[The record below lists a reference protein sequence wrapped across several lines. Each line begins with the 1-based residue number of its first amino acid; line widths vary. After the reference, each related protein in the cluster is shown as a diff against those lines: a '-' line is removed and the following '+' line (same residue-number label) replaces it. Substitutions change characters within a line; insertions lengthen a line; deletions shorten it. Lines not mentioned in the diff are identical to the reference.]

1 MLNPNDQIPVQLKI
15 NEIMT
20 VKNSRNCLYCSIL
33 LIGMLFFQGVV
44 AQSNFKP
51 IDHWLNANLS
61 SLGGRAVILIYKD
74 GKIVYQKAANNL
86 SDRQKIGL
94 KLMARRQG
102 KPTDEVLQDLT
113 ENTKINIASCSKWL
127 SAALVMTFVDE
138 GKLDLKDSIG
148 KYLPVMS
155 LHGKGSITIEQC
167 LSHTTGIE
175 PGNMKD
181 EIKEFTGAASMD
193 DVMQLIADKPME
205 ADPGKSFHYSSVG
218 LQVAAAVIEKISG
231 KDFETLFA
239 ERIALPCSMS
249 QTDFGHKKIPLP
261 AGGARSTAKDY
272 LNFLTMILHKGKF
285 NGKEVLKEKSII
297 LMQQNYTSG
306 LVIKHSPAEAGKW
319 GYGFGEWVINDSDN
333 DNSSNAVTSPGLFGS
348 FPYIDNQLNYAAVL
362 FTVNLNNK
370 GRHERY
376 SELKKLADNAIRE

>member
-94 KLMARRQG
+94 KLMARRQA

-239 ERIALPCSMS
+239 ERIASPCAMS
-249 QTDFGHKKIPLP
+249 QTDFGHKTIPLP

>member
-33 LIGMLFFQGVV
+33 LIAMLFFQGVA

-51 IDHWLNANLS
+51 IDHWLNANLQ

-74 GKIVYQKAANNL
+74 GKIVYQKAVNNL

-138 GKLDLKDSIG
+138 GKLALKDSIG
-148 KYLPVMS
+148 KYLPIMS

-205 ADPGKSFHYSSVG
+205 AAPGKSFHYSSVG

-239 ERIALPCSMS
+239 ERIALPCAMS
-249 QTDFGHKKIPLP
+249 QTDFGHKTIPLP

-333 DNSSNAVTSPGLFGS
+333 DNSSDAVTSPGLFGS
-348 FPYIDNQLNYAAVL
+348 FPYFNNQLNYAAVL

-376 SELKKLADNAIRE
+376 SELKKLADDAIRE